1 MKKLGFISFLLT
13 LCVFSFGQ
21 MTEDEKVKEFSR
33 LYDVTLQYQT
43 TVLDSAHYF
52 LDSCIDHAK
61 KIKSD
66 YYLGKALQLKARGEF
81 YEGEIDS
88 SMYFGQKSIDILLN
102 YKDSIEYFIA
112 EYNQG
117 NLFLYNEDNIQ
128 ALVQFKKVSNI
139 IDQNFEMYVQIDRNK
154 VILNRAYCYTSIGMV
169 LLSLEDYNGALIHFN
184 KSLKSTERLNSWEC
198 EVLRSVILSNLG
210 STYYYLGDYQ
220 MAESYAVAS
229 MEQKKKLGQEGSI
242 GYSFQVLADAAYGR
256 GKYKLSLSY
265 LEQSDKKFEI
275 LDNREEMFRNNFSRA
290 KCYKAQNRLDK
301 ALTTLLELESSYL
314 SHFGKKEQSNFYEL
328 LAEVYQAKN
337 DFKLA
342 NDYFRITLKLRKTLD
357 LKNDKTIVREFITF
371 FESEEV
377 QLNNKIQNLKNVQ
390 EKEKLQL
397 QIDSENEKKVW
408 IYTLFLVSTLC
419 LVLVI
424 MVISN
429 AYRRNKKM
437 NKELSDSIEE
447 NKVLFKEVHH
457 RVKNNFQ
464 IISSLLNLQHGIE
477 ENERGKKVLTDAQG
491 RIQSMSLVHEML
503 YRKSEVKRIDFKSY
517 ASGLVDSIIKSF
529 TNETV
534 VIDFKVESEN
544 ESFDLEVA
552 VPLGLILNEAITNA
566 VKYAFTDLQTGLIE
580 IHLKHISADNYSLV
594 IKDNGIGIPEDFING
609 SKETLGIELINILS
623 EQLGGSVSFK
633 NNSGTEIVIY
643 FKG

>member
-1 MKKLGFISFLLT
+1 
-13 LCVFSFGQ
+13 
-21 MTEDEKVKEFSR
+21 MTEDEKIKEFTR
-33 LYDVTLQYQT
+33 LHDITVRYQT
-43 TVLDSAHYF
+43 TVLDSAKYF
-52 LDSCIDHAK
+52 MDSCIDIAK
-61 KIKSD
+61 QMDSD
-66 YYLGKALQLKARGEF
+66 YYLGKALQLKTRGEF
-81 YEGEIDS
+81 YEGEVDS
-88 SMYFGQKSIDILLN
+88 SIFYGNRSLEILKN
-102 YKDSIEYFIA
+102 YPDSVEYFLA

-117 NLFLYNEDNIQ
+117 TIFLYEEDNIQ
-128 ALVQFKKVSNI
+128 ALVQFKKASKI
-139 IDQNFEMYVQIDRNK
+139 IDENFETYVLVDRET
-154 VILNRAYCYTSIGMV
+154 VIINRSSCHANIGLV
-169 LLSLEDYNGALIHFN
+169 LMNLEDYEGALRSFN
-184 KSLKSTERLNSWEC
+184 RSLKIAYKLDNWES
-198 EVLRSVILSNLG
+198 EMLRSIVLSNMG

-265 LEQSDKKFEI
+265 LKQSDKKFEI

-517 ASGLVDSIIKSF
+517 ASELVDSIIKSF

-566 VKYAFTDLQTGLIE
+566 VKYAFTDLQSGLIE